1 MRNKKEEY
9 LISRNSSLEK
19 EVEQLKAEKANLELQ
34 LIEYRNDAESVA
46 ADSKKFLAE
55 VLELD
60 KIYKARLEEL
70 NKSIAKCNEILSKF
84 KKIYD
89 INTKKY
95 QNTIDKEM
103 DVYLNTLKKVA
114 KNYGRENNKN

>member
-70 NKSIAKCNEILSKF
+70 NKSIAECNEILSKF

-103 DVYLNTLKKVA
+103 DVYLNTLKRVA